1 MPKSNI
7 LKSLEELEQ
16 PDIYSLLLFSIYKLY
31 DVPEYSTLSELVY
44 VLDKHNLYNF
54 LSMYGG
60 MTIKVPTI
68 QDLQKML
75 DALLL
80 YQLIHFEKM
89 ESKDAL
95 KQFSNITYSQ
105 KELITRYKTLE
116 QILSQ
121 YNFKQVSERVDE
133 DESEE

>member
-1 MPKSNI
+1 MAKSNI

-44 VLDKHNLYNF
+44 TLDKKNLYNF

-60 MTIKVPTI
+60 LTIKVPTL

-95 KQFSNITYSQ
+95 KQFSNIIYPQ
-105 KELITRYKTLE
+105 KELIDRYKTLE
-116 QILSQ
+116 IILSQ
-121 YNFKQVSERVDE
+121 YNFKQKEESEDD

>member
-7 LKSLEELEQ
+7 LKSLEELDQ

-44 VLDKHNLYNF
+44 TLDKKNLFNF

-68 QDLQKML
+68 QELQKML

-80 YQLIHFEKM
+80 YQLINFEKM

-95 KQFSNITYSQ
+95 KQFSNLTYSQ
-105 KELITRYKTLE
+105 KELIERYKTLE
-116 QILSQ
+116 EVLSQ
-121 YNFKQVSERVDE
+121 YTFKQTKVDE
-133 DESEE
+133 EDDTEE

>member
-7 LKSLEELEQ
+7 VKSLEELEK

-31 DVPEYSTLSELVY
+31 DDPQYSTLSELVY
-44 VLDKHNLYNF
+44 TLDKSNLFNF

-60 MTIKVPTI
+60 MTIKVPT
-68 QDLQKML
+68 LQELQMML

-80 YQLIHFEKM
+80 YQYIHFENM

-95 KQFSNITYSQ
+95 KQFSSITYSQ
-105 KELITRYKTLE
+105 KDLVERYKLLE
-116 QILSQ
+116 TVLAE
-121 YNFKQVSERVDE
+121 YNFKTSIEEVE
-133 DESEE
+133 DEE

>member
-44 VLDKHNLYNF
+44 TLDKKNLYNF

-60 MTIKVPTI
+60 LTIKIPTL
-68 QDLQKML
+68 QELQKML

-95 KQFSNITYSQ
+95 KQFSNIIYSQ
-105 KELITRYKTLE
+105 KELLERYKTLE
-116 QILSQ
+116 GVLSQ
-121 YNFKQVSERVDE
+121 YNFKQREESED

>member
-7 LKSLEELEQ
+7 LKSLEELDQ

-44 VLDKHNLYNF
+44 TLDKTNLFNF

-68 QDLQKML
+68 MELQKML

-80 YQLIHFEKM
+80 YQLIHFENM
-89 ESKDAL
+89 ETKDAL
-95 KQFSNITYSQ
+95 KQFATITYSQ
-105 KELITRYKTLE
+105 KELIERYDLLKD
-116 QILSQ
+116 ILSQ
-121 YNFKQVSERVDE
+121 YSFKQKKVEED

>member
-44 VLDKHNLYNF
+44 TLDKKNLYNF

-60 MTIKVPTI
+60 LTIKVPTL
-68 QDLQKML
+68 QELQKML

-95 KQFSNITYSQ
+95 KQFSNIIYPQ
-105 KELITRYKTLE
+105 KELLERYKTLE
-116 QILSQ
+116 DVLSQ
-121 YNFKQVSERVDE
+121 YNFKQRE
-133 DESEE
+133 ESEDDEFEE

>member
-1 MPKSNI
+1 MAKSNI

-16 PDIYSLLLFSIYKLY
+16 PDIYSLLLFSVYKLY
-31 DVPEYSTLSELVY
+31 DIPEYSTLSELVY
-44 VLDKHNLYNF
+44 TLDKQNLFNF

-60 MTIKVPTI
+60 MTIKVPTM
-68 QDLQKML
+68 QELQKML

-80 YQLIHFEKM
+80 YQLINFENM

-95 KQFSNITYSQ
+95 KQFNHIAYSQ
-105 KELITRYKTLE
+105 KELVERYKTLE
-116 QILSQ
+116 EVLSQ
-121 YNFKQVSERVDE
+121 YSFKQSKVEDY

>member
-31 DVPEYSTLSELVY
+31 DIPEYSTLSELVY
-44 VLDKHNLYNF
+44 TLDKSNLFNF

-60 MTIKVPTI
+60 MTVKVPTV
-68 QDLQKML
+68 QELQKML

-80 YQLIHFEKM
+80 YQLVHFENM
-89 ESKDAL
+89 EMKDAL
-95 KQFSNITYSQ
+95 KQFSSIIYPQ
-105 KELITRYKTLE
+105 KELLERYTTLSE
-116 QILSQ
+116 ILSQ
-121 YNFKQVSERVDE
+121 YNFKQKKVEQDE
-133 DESEE
+133 FEE

>member
-44 VLDKHNLYNF
+44 TLDKKNLYNF

-60 MTIKVPTI
+60 LTIKVPTL
-68 QDLQKML
+68 QELQKML

-89 ESKDAL
+89 ESKNAL
-95 KQFSNITYSQ
+95 KQFSNIIYPQ
-105 KELITRYKTLE
+105 KELLERYKTLE
-116 QILSQ
+116 GVLSQ
-121 YNFKQVSERVDE
+121 YNFKQREESED

>member
-44 VLDKHNLYNF
+44 TLDKKNLFNF

-68 QDLQKML
+68 QELQKML

-80 YQLIHFEKM
+80 YQLINFEKM

-95 KQFSNITYSQ
+95 KQFSHLTYSQ
-105 KELITRYKTLE
+105 KELVERYKTLE
-116 QILSQ
+116 EVLSQ
-121 YNFKQVSERVDE
+121 YTFKQTKVDE
-133 DESEE
+133 EDDTEK